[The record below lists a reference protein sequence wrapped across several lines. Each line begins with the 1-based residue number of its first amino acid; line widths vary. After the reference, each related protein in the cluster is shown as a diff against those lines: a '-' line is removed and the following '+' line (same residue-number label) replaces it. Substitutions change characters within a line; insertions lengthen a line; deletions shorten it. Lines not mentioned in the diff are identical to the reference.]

1 MIFALSMKLKAH
13 YITRALDL
21 CLKGH
26 GCNAHMKFRYFFL
39 SSPLISFC
47 LLIIASLPKN
57 EICSV
62 WLRTESCML
71 MSELTIHIY

>member
-21 CLKGH
+21 CLKGC
-26 GCNAHMKFRYFFL
+26 GCKWPYEIQIFFL

-57 EICSV
+57 EICSD

-71 MSELTIHIY
+71 MSELTVHIY